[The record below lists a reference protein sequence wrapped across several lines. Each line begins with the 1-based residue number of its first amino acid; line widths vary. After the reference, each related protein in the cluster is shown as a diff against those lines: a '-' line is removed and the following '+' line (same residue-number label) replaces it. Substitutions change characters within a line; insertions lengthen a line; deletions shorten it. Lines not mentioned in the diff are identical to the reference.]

1 MWTSA
6 PLAGPAPPTLGQTE
20 RRSRKSRDGLIGHR
34 RKPFGTPNREERP
47 RESCSRG
54 AALQGRKR
62 RLRAINC
69 MVKLWSQGMA
79 RSHACANNDEPH
91 TPSDGPAP
99 APHRPHGASKGGAC
113 RRFRLRSPLG
123 RIEVLQSSCRRC
135 PGLAFVSMNAIAPVG
150 RCRVRIMRQKTND
163 VDIPTSTTTLEV
175 RPGKSSGSRTR
186 TKRRANLTSNPA
198 LFIRG
203 SFRFP

>member
-1 MWTSA
+1 MTALFVVDASRLERRTGRNDPA
-6 PLAGPAPPTLGQTE
+6 KAVPAGPLYRGGSDACGQSIVWLSYGVKAWPDHMPALTTMSRTHLRMAPRPPRTAHTAPP
-20 RRSRKSRDGLIGHR
+20 
-34 RKPFGTPNREERP
+34 
-47 RESCSRG
+47 RG
-54 AALQGRKR
+54 
-62 RLRAINC
+62 
-69 MVKLWSQGMA
+69 
-79 RSHACANNDEPH
+79 D
-91 TPSDGPAP
+91 
-99 APHRPHGASKGGAC
+99 AC

-123 RIEVLQSSCRRC
+123 RIEVLQSSSRRC

-163 VDIPTSTTTLEV
+163 VHIPTSTTTLEV